1 MSEDTP
7 STEALTPDEERDEAT
22 AALLER
28 IGYFWGGSYLND
40 PNEPTWGWLR
50 SDGAGNATPVTDPEQ
65 ALIDHTFAE
74 RAVRQEAADTS
85 GHLHLDYSSGG
96 SFCPLD
102 DCLCE
107 CHLPDLSSAVLRQ
120 EAADPSGLPRALHMA
135 WTQSGGDYYYGDMFW
150 EKVVA
155 RITDVE
161 AALAAGATERPLP
174 EVADTIGHGP
184 CDYNGGPGS
193 DQCPHGVFAPQG
205 DDDA

>member
-1 MSEDTP
+1 MSETPDTP
-7 STEALTPDEERDEAT
+7 STEALTPDEERALRVALEHGEAWPRTT
-22 AALLER
+22 AYSLLPV
-28 IGYFWGGSYLND
+28 L
-40 PNEPTWGWLR
+40 L
-50 SDGAGNATPVTDPEQ
+50 ATLDV
-65 ALIDHTFAE
+65 E
-74 RAVRQEAADTS
+74 RAV
-85 GHLHLDYSSGG
+85 
-96 SFCPLD
+96 
-102 DCLCE
+102 
-107 CHLPDLSSAVLRQ
+107 RQ